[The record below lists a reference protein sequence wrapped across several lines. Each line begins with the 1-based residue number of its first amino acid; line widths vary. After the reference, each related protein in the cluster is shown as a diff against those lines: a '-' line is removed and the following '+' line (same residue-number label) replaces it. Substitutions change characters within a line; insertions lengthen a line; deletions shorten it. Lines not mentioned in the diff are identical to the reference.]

1 MIFSHM
7 VSLLVIL
14 GVRLK
19 HFKRNV
25 RKILEF
31 VNKTKIPS

>member
-7 VSLLVIL
+7 VYFCNTG

-19 HFKRNV
+19 YFKSYLRKNK
-25 RKILEF
+25 KILEF
-31 VNKTKIPS
+31 VNK